1 MTVRYQAALRADDNT
16 YLYAW
21 AKDNPGYTVGIK
33 TIGDEST
40 IAPAV
45 KKGNKSLLHLYFL
58 HDYLFGVSSRFLTN
72 ILSK

>member
-1 MTVRYQAALRADDNT
+1 MLVLEGLEHLGCVIGRIAHLLVSQQFQAFKDGRVAALADDNT

-40 IAPAV
+40 IARP
-45 KKGNKSLLHLYFL
+45 
-58 HDYLFGVSSRFLTN
+58 
-72 ILSK
+72 